1 MTLNEE
7 DIVYAWISIVTGQNV
22 NPNGGS
28 LQLNGFFYWANPAG
42 VAVTLT
48 GCGGFCVDSSY
59 VVPSPPSGQTY
70 GLKQAQLLAS
80 PGADWSFTENPPEWN
95 VPGVPR
101 IISPPEPSPLAEN
114 REVA

>member
-1 MTLNEE
+1 MTLKEE

-22 NPNGGS
+22 NPNGGT
-28 LQLNGFFYWANPAG
+28 LQPGQYFYWANPAS

-48 GCGGFCVDSSY
+48 GCGGFCVDSTY
-59 VVPSPPSGQTY
+59 TVPAPPTGQQF

-80 PGADWSFTENPPEWN
+80 PGADWSFTETPPEWN

-101 IISPPEPSPLAEN
+101 IINPPEPSPLAE
-114 REVA
+114 RKEVA